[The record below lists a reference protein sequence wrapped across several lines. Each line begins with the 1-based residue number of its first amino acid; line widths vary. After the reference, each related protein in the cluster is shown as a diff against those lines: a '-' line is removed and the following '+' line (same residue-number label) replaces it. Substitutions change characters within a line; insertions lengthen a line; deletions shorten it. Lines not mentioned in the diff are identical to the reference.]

1 MIYQLALPFLFTMII
16 HAADSMSYALRLGGM
31 RTRRIT
37 IAISLSGMLLLLSRT
52 SNMAQGPLLG
62 SMIDSARVSGGGSI
76 QMGLHFIILAA
87 AVGTMIAIFFFPTT
101 VRWSARMVVHLEKAG
116 SIPAMM
122 KSLFHLSKLKNAW
135 FYVCLPRLSMCKQL
149 MIGRVP
155 RRLMLLN
162 MIVTAIYT
170 CGVLATLYAAYM
182 NPEQAVT
189 ASQSTGLING
199 IATILLAMLIDPKLA
214 LLSDRTLRGEIPVA
228 HMNKIYGY
236 MLVSRLAGT
245 MVAQFLLIPFA
256 LWISWIVGFL

>member
-62 SMIDSARVSGGGSI
+62 SMIDSARESGGGSI
-76 QMGLHFIILAA
+76 QMGLHIIILAA
-87 AVGTMIAIFFFPTT
+87 AVGTMIAILFFPTT

-122 KSLFHLSKLKNAW
+122 KSLFHFSKVKNAW
-135 FYVCLPRLSMCKQL
+135 SYVCLPRLSMMRQL
-149 MIGRVP
+149 VTGGLP

-182 NPEQAVT
+182 NPQQAVT
-189 ASQSTGLING
+189 LHNQQGLSTGL
-199 IATILLAMLIDPKLA
+199 
-214 LLSDRTLRGEIPVA
+214 R
-228 HMNKIYGY
+228 
-236 MLVSRLAGT
+236 
-245 MVAQFLLIPFA
+245 PFFS
-256 LWISWIVGFL
+256 LC